1 MSEQQYTIEEKL
13 AEVLRELDHRINVYP
28 FRVKMKVMR
37 QEEADRRL
45 AILMAI
51 ARDYRK
57 FSTRLKAKEMIR
69 TIELLLMLAGGWHG
83 RHRDHAARQARLS
96 PRRTRR
102 VCIRLPLHVFTSCWS
117 KALLV
122 SSALEYEA
130 SVFRSRCSWESASA
144 RA

>member
-13 AEVLRELDHRINVYP
+13 AEVLRELDHRLNVYP

-57 FSTRLKAKEMIR
+57 ILDAT
-69 TIELLLMLAGGWHG
+69 
-83 RHRDHAARQARLS
+83 
-96 PRRTRR
+96 
-102 VCIRLPLHVFTSCWS
+102 
-117 KALLV
+117 
-122 SSALEYEA
+122 
-130 SVFRSRCSWESASA
+130 ESEGNDPDN
-144 RA
+144 